1 MTSLWRRPRA
11 QFCSTRSKFSR
22 SKKFKS
28 PDEGTAIDL
37 DDLEDVKREEI
48 DSMARQSPPRWR
60 IRVPGAFAHTSFCFL
75 WGGQLIALIG
85 SAIFPMA
92 IVAILA
98 ERDNMAQALG
108 VVFGARFVGMC
119 LLIILT
125 GVLADRFNKIAMLL
139 SSDVIRC
146 TAVVLLFLVGT
157 DAPAWLLVTVTFVMG
172 AGESVFQ
179 PVYDS
184 TIPSIVP
191 QKDIESANAASNM
204 LNSVVQMVGPAL
216 GSVLVAGIGVSPAL
230 LLNIA
235 AFVAST
241 AGILALWRVAD
252 AAQLKAAP
260 RDDKT
265 SVLTDAIGGF
275 RIILRIRWLL
285 VLQVVAVLH
294 VLVAV
299 GPWFVILPVV
309 STERYDA
316 LSLYGTV
323 LSVFAVG
330 GLLGATVAGAIGRK
344 LRAPGAWALV
354 GLALFGLACL
364 SLAFPFPVVVIF
376 ALSLVAGA
384 GTQFFDVIKTTAM
397 QRGVPKKYLGRV
409 FALDFFA
416 SFVMMP
422 AGQMMAG
429 FLIADTGRIPFIAT
443 FGGVFVVVTSLV
455 PIVLH
460 SVRSLDRYPQPSQEG
475 EPSALEVP

>member
-28 PDEGTAIDL
+28 PDEGTATDL

-157 DAPAWLLVTVTFVMG
+157 DAPAALVTVTFVMG

-191 QKDIESANAASNM
+191 QKDIDRRMPSNM
-204 LNSVVQMVGPAL
+204 LNSVVQMVGRPWGPCSLPVSVSVPPFCSTSPPSSPRQPASWHFGAWPTRTTQSRTPRRQDL
-216 GSVLVAGIGVSPAL
+216 GPHRRHRRLQNHSSYP
-230 LLNIA
+230 
-235 AFVAST
+235 
-241 AGILALWRVAD
+241 LAPG
-252 AAQLKAAP
+252 AP
-260 RDDKT
+260 
-265 SVLTDAIGGF
+265 G
-275 RIILRIRWLL
+275 
-285 VLQVVAVLH
+285 VAVLH